1 MISRRAAC
9 KSHPPTSPNQSIP
22 PIVKQ
27 KRPVRQPCRA
37 SLATC
42 HYKTHKSITHRTD
55 ITMKTPIQQEQTEI
69 TETASRRL
77 CGRQQKATGGNGVA
91 AFLGYPDHSA
101 RADCYVLHDAR
112 TGARDW
118 EGKGAADILRPDA
131 CPASL
136 SEARMAEGRGEE
148 EIDGFFSRSL
158 SRSRRVFSGL

>member
-1 MISRRAAC
+1 
-9 KSHPPTSPNQSIP
+9 
-22 PIVKQ
+22 
-27 KRPVRQPCRA
+27 
-37 SLATC
+37 
-42 HYKTHKSITHRTD
+42 
-55 ITMKTPIQQEQTEI
+55 MKTPIQQEQTEI

-136 SEARMAEGRGEE
+136 SEALMAEGRGEE